1 MKVKTLIFS
10 LFVSLAIIPLLL
22 FGVNNILSY
31 HNQMTTLLENDLG
44 IITNMQ
50 EQVIENFL
58 QERSKNANVIADVFS
73 VGTTLKQNKDITEEQ
88 KEKILALADKMLM
101 AQDSAK
107 DYINAVCAFDLD
119 FNVLASSETVPNEFI
134 STMKSIPKE
143 TFTNKLK
150 FLPSKTSAFSDKK
163 KEKCIIALCSIYDG
177 KKKTGHLAMEIN
189 MDFFEKVRS
198 TIKLYNGGTVYLLD
212 ENKQII
218 VAGDNKEKRDEYVLS
233 KSEREDFNRAMIE
246 EDFSS
251 GVGVLRYKARNHDII
266 SSYATI
272 KSTDWLLLVSVD
284 VDATLQTKTKFI
296 YLCIFVAAV
305 FIALI
310 IGSSYIISK
319 KIARPL
325 ENIIDKFEYIK
336 KNKDYSVRV
345 EVPRN
350 NEISIISEGINGL
363 LDSVEQHI
371 AQENEVSK
379 KLLERV
385 LRDPLTGL
393 YNKKAMDKLIT
404 EKYAKCSIANSEIAI
419 CYLDI
424 DDFKFYNTQYG
435 HSNGDEVLQYVA
447 KVIASQE
454 ECSARVGGDEFVI
467 CITDAQKLRDIEYI
481 AKDIIATLNVGM
493 EFAGEDTTVRIG
505 CCIGI
510 ALVNAGTVTT
520 REMLDAADKAMYK
533 VKNENKNGVLILRE
547 NEI

>member
-1 MKVKTLIFS
+1 
-10 LFVSLAIIPLLL
+10 
-22 FGVNNILSY
+22 
-31 HNQMTTLLENDLG
+31 
-44 IITNMQ
+44 
-50 EQVIENFL
+50 
-58 QERSKNANVIADVFS
+58 
-73 VGTTLKQNKDITEEQ
+73 
-88 KEKILALADKMLM
+88 
-101 AQDSAK
+101 
-107 DYINAVCAFDLD
+107 
-119 FNVLASSETVPNEFI
+119 
-134 STMKSIPKE
+134 
-143 TFTNKLK
+143 
-150 FLPSKTSAFSDKK
+150 
-163 KEKCIIALCSIYDG
+163 
-177 KKKTGHLAMEIN
+177 
-189 MDFFEKVRS
+189 
-198 TIKLYNGGTVYLLD
+198 
-212 ENKQII
+212 
-218 VAGDNKEKRDEYVLS
+218 
-233 KSEREDFNRAMIE
+233 
-246 EDFSS
+246 
-251 GVGVLRYKARNHDII
+251 
-266 SSYATI
+266 
-272 KSTDWLLLVSVD
+272 
-284 VDATLQTKTKFI
+284 
-296 YLCIFVAAV
+296 
-305 FIALI
+305 
-310 IGSSYIISK
+310 
-319 KIARPL
+319 
-325 ENIIDKFEYIK
+325 
-336 KNKDYSVRV
+336 
-345 EVPRN
+345 
-350 NEISIISEGINGL
+350 EISIISEGINGL

-447 KVIASQE
+447 KVIAAHE

-467 CITDAQKLRDIEYI
+467 CITDVQKLRDIEYI